1 MKLLRP
7 LLQGSAFGLVF
18 VDVVDDD
25 GLFYEYGL
33 VYNSPEWNSVI
44 GLELSSVVERSLIV
58 DCRRFSATSTLFSVI
73 RIVRA

>member
-25 GLFYEYGL
+25 GLFYEQSL
-33 VYNSPEWNSVI
+33 QNSA
-44 GLELSSVVERSLIV
+44 GLEFDEMS
-58 DCRRFSATSTLFSVI
+58 
-73 RIVRA
+73 